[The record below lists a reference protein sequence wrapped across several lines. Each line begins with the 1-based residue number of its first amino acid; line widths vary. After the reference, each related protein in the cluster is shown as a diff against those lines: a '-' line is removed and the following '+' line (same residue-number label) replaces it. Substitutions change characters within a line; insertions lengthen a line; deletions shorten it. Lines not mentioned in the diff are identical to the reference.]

1 MMLHKI
7 FVDVMRLNWNDNSF
21 KRNVMTKNIIKI
33 IFSLILAV
41 VVACTD
47 NNSDATIGFFL
58 GEYESKALELSA
70 VGGKETIL
78 VETNERWIATT
89 NVPWITISPAN
100 GIGTVACEV
109 IVDSTLVNEKRDA
122 QIRFKPS
129 VSSEKIVAVKQ
140 YGFEKIIDPKE
151 KVIEIESSANKDKR
165 FFEAEIT
172 SNIKFNIVFDYITD
186 EENPDATVETV
197 EWLSCD
203 KKQVEEGETARP
215 RSVKLRFDWRM
226 NTVPKERKAN
236 IKFIPVNEGDVLE
249 TPSVISVIQKPAVKI
264 EDNRAGDSIALVVIN
279 ERLNCW
285 SGAWDTSENMQY
297 WPGVKLWEKTDTAL
311 PCPEAVGRVRSVA
324 YAYID
329 TEETLP
335 SEIKHLKYL
344 ESFSVSTNI
353 NTMLLNIDLGPEI
366 CSLQYLKHLQL
377 FSYGFVSLPE
387 DFKNLKNL
395 VSLDLSANNFAEIP
409 AVLTPENFPNLKSLD
424 FVGNRRW
431 TIKDLRDRDRYDD
444 GIGLYF
450 NTGTDS
456 TLHRLLLWENLEELA
471 LSNCYMEGTIPDFVV
486 GEDGV
491 EAYTQADVDAWGG
504 DTIQYLADNN
514 IPKILPNCT
523 SLKLNLNFFTGKLP
537 DWLRY
542 HPHLL
547 EWIPEILIF
556 NQYEKGVNSA
566 GDPVGFDNIEPT
578 FDYYYDVFPGM
589 REKYELKEEME
600 NE

>member
-1 MMLHKI
+1 
-7 FVDVMRLNWNDNSF
+7 
-21 KRNVMTKNIIKI
+21 MTKNIVKI
-33 IFSLILAV
+33 IFSFMVAIM
-41 VVACTD
+41 VACTD
-47 NNSDATIGFFL
+47 NNADTILNFSL
-58 GEYESKALELSA
+58 GEYENNALEMSA
-70 VGGKETIL
+70 IGGKETIF
-78 VETNERWIATT
+78 VESNERWIATT

-109 IVDSTLVNEKRDA
+109 FVDSSLINGQRNA

-129 VSSEKIVAVKQ
+129 ISPEKVVAVKQ

-151 KVIEIESSANKDKR
+151 PVIKIESSANKDKR
-165 FFEAEIT
+165 YFETEIT
-172 SNIKFNIVFDYITD
+172 SNIKFDIVFEYLAD
-186 EENPDATVETV
+186 EEDADAATETV

-203 KKQVEEGETARP
+203 KKQIAEGETARP
-215 RSVKLRFDWRM
+215 HSVKLRFDWRM

-236 IKFIPVNEGDVLE
+236 IKFVPANEGDELE
-249 TPSVISVIQKPAVKI
+249 TPSLISVIQKPAVKI

-279 ERLNCW
+279 ERLGCW
-285 SGAWDTSENMQY
+285 SGAWDTSENLQY

-311 PCPEAVGRVRSVA
+311 PHPEAVGRVRSVA

-329 TEETLP
+329 TEESLP

-353 NTMLLNIDLGPEI
+353 NTMLLSLDLGTDI
-366 CSLQYLKHLQL
+366 CGLEHLKHLTM
-377 FSYGFVSLPE
+377 FSYGLVSLPE
-387 DFKNLKNL
+387 EFKNLKKL

-409 AVLTPENFPNLKSLD
+409 SILTPTNFPNLKSLNL
-424 FVGNRRW
+424 VGNRRW

-450 NTGTDS
+450 NTGTDNS
-456 TLHRLLLWENLEELA
+456 LRRLLLWEKLEELA
-471 LSNCYMEGTIPDFVV
+471 LSNCYIEGSIPDFVV
-486 GEDGV
+486 GEDSV

-504 DTIQYLADNN
+504 DTIQYLADNS
-514 IPKILPNCT
+514 IPKILPNCI
-523 SLKLNLNFFTGKLP
+523 SLKLNLNYFTGKLP

-556 NQYEKGVNSA
+556 NQYEKGINSA
-566 GDPVGFDNIEPT
+566 GEAVGFDNIEPT

-589 REKYELKEEME
+589 REKYELKEEVSYE
-600 NE
+600 